1 MNTNR
6 QYTSVEIL
14 GWENNELAIEDAIG
28 ILKSRLDEA
37 PEAVLNDVL
46 QRCDATTHQD
56 LIGWISDRIE
66 TKHRKRLP
74 RDWSPK
80 RNRSLWILYAAA
92 DLNRPQSPPKAA

>member
-1 MNTNR
+1 MRCVNTNR

-46 QRCDATTHQD
+46 QRLS
-56 LIGWISDRIE
+56 LIHI
-66 TKHRKRLP
+66 
-74 RDWSPK
+74 
-80 RNRSLWILYAAA
+80 
-92 DLNRPQSPPKAA
+92 

>member
-1 MNTNR
+1 MER
-6 QYTSVEIL
+6 LFTSVEL
-14 GWENNELAIEDAIG
+14 LDQENNALAIERAIG
-28 ILKSRLDEA
+28 ILKSRLNEA

-46 QRCDATTHQD
+46 KRCDATTHQD

-66 TKHRKRLP
+66 TKHRTRLP